1 MELEEERKLRMT
13 LEHHLT
19 EQQKRIEGLDN
30 TSISADQFTDST
42 QVYLMEKKHRNKYFN
57 LVISHFP
64 RPRAVREAYGTGY
77 ALFFL

>member
-19 EQQKRIEGLDN
+19 EQQKKLEGLDN

-42 QVYLMEKKHRNKYFN
+42 QVYLMENKPRNKYFN
-57 LVISHFP
+57 LVISHFTCWC
-64 RPRAVREAYGTGY
+64 Y
-77 ALFFL
+77 